1 MHPIHNALNVF
12 NEPLIVCGTSPMT
25 GVYRDG
31 CCNTGAND
39 RGTHTVC
46 AVVTDAFLQFSK
58 SKGNDLTVDY
68 PPTNF
73 KGLVEGD
80 KWCLCVSR
88 WIEAYENNVAPPII
102 LKATHI
108 KTLEYISLAELI
120 KFEYTPM
127 AASDW
132 AEINNKLEKTFKFDN
147 YNEVILFSNK
157 VMQIAIHQDHHPE
170 IHVHYNFV
178 KLRITDYEQGTVS
191 EKCHRFVTAINE
203 ITNSHISK

>member
-1 MHPIHNALNVF
+1 MNSINEALNVF
-12 NEPLIVCGTSPMT
+12 NEPLIVCGTNPMT

-46 AVVTDAFLQFSK
+46 AVVTNAFLQFSK
-58 SKGNDLTVDY
+58 SRGNDLTIDY
-68 PPTNF
+68 PTTGF

-88 WIEAYENNVAPPII
+88 WIEANQAGVAPPII

-108 KTLEYISLAELI
+108 KTLEYISLEELK
-120 KFEYTPM
+120 KFEYT
-127 AASDW
+127 ALLTSDW
-132 AEINNKLEKTFKFDN
+132 AELNNKLEKTFKFDN
-147 YNEVILFSNK
+147 YNEVVLFSNK
-157 VMQIAIHQDHHPE
+157 VMQIAINQDHHPE

-178 KLRITDYEQGTVS
+178 KLRITDYEKGAVS
-191 EKCHRFVTAINE
+191 AKCHRFINE
-203 ITNSHISK
+203 VNKIQFI

>member
-1 MHPIHNALNVF
+1 
-12 NEPLIVCGTSPMT
+12 MT

-46 AVVTDAFLQFSK
+46 AVVTNEFLEFSK
-58 SKGNDLTVDY
+58 VRGNDLTKDY

-88 WIEAYENNVAPPII
+88 WIEAYQANVAPPII

-108 KTLEYISLAELI
+108 KTLEYISLEALI
-120 KFEYTPM
+120 KYEYVPM
-127 AASDW
+127 TVIGW
-132 AEINNKLEKTFKFDN
+132 TELNNKLEKTFKFNN
-147 YNEVILFSNK
+147 YNEVVIFSNK
-157 VMQIAIHQDHHPE
+157 VMQIAINQDHHPE
-170 IHVHYNFV
+170 INVHYNFV
-178 KLRITDYEQGTVS
+178 KVRITDFEKGAVS
-191 EKCHRFVTAINE
+191 EKCHRFINSVNE
-203 ITNSHISK
+203 ITPS

>member
-1 MHPIHNALNVF
+1 MNEALNVF

-46 AVVTDAFLQFSK
+46 AVVTDTFLQFSK
-58 SKGNDLTVDY
+58 SKGNDLTMDY
-68 PPTNF
+68 PPTGF

-88 WIEAYENNVAPPII
+88 WIEAYQSNVAPPII

-108 KTLEYISLAELI
+108 KTLEYISLDELI
-120 KFEYTPM
+120 KFEYTPLT
-127 AASDW
+127 ASDW
-132 AEINNKLEKTFKFDN
+132 TEISNKLEKTFKFDN
-147 YNEVILFSNK
+147 YNEVVLFSNK
-157 VMQIAIHQDHHPE
+157 VMQIAINQDHHPE

-178 KLRITDYEQGTVS
+178 KVRITDYEQGTVS
-191 EKCHRFVTAINE
+191 EKCQRFVSAVNK
-203 ITNSHISK
+203 IT